1 MGTIHLCLEV
11 NCNYMELYSR
21 LNPSVGYQQALDGVF
36 DSQYHEYYKL
46 LQFLYA
52 HPSCRISVSISGR
65 HLDWFARHHR
75 EFLLVLSELAGRKQ
89 MEILGGAYYTPL
101 LPTILPADRV
111 GQIELFTTALR
122 RHTGKRPR
130 GMVIPN
136 NAWDPSLVSS
146 LKTCSMDYV
155 MMDTR
160 LIPQDKKS
168 FLPYIVQEQG
178 KILYVLGQNQQ
189 LLPFSMTEDVI
200 PPKEYLAQLEGQ
212 VSAACSDAENPVV
225 CYSLDLTQMNYLLEL
240 QWLQELDTIIG
251 QQQIRQTFQ
260 WTLPSRYVKDT
271 QHFQRTYIPAGILFP
286 AGSPAKRVSD
296 SEDCPAAVTRTPVI
310 FNPYDYLLQDTGTYL
325 LYSKM
330 MHLSILT
337 SQSRGDKNRRKIVR
351 DLLLEAQAG
360 EAYQLTATESSRIS
374 QNHVYRSLLQAE
386 KVSRECSGF
395 FDSVTSYDYDADGI
409 REYICQFQPFNAY
422 IQRRGGSI
430 FEFDVFQTSRN
441 YAGNGDNG
449 AGLFLDYFLEDCAAP
464 RNEEFS
470 RQLYKERSFDG
481 KRRDIQLLARGT
493 VGAFRQLVSLKK
505 NYVVS
510 PDGILVQYIIKNE
523 GDQPLR
529 QVFAVES
536 HLQLEAAGTD
546 SLDTE
551 LICGQQEELQVFHSQ
566 LPQDKGRDVSQVRF
580 SDQDLSFVFVL
591 NEQATLK
598 MRAQSGSLAV
608 SLCWQVDIPPQ
619 REVEKN
625 ISFTVMPRKP
635 SKRLR

>member
-11 NCNYMELYSR
+11 NCNYMDLYSR

-89 MEILGGAYYTPL
+89 MEILGGAYYNPL

-212 VSAACSDAENPVV
+212 VSEACSDAENPVV
-225 CYSLDLTQMNYLLEL
+225 CYSLDLTQMNYLLES
-240 QWLQELDTIIG
+240 QWLQELDTIIS

-286 AGSPAKRVSD
+286 AGNP
-296 SEDCPAAVTRTPVI
+296 DCQVRRRYRPC
-310 FNPYDYLLQDTGTYL
+310 QDL
-325 LYSKM
+325 
-330 MHLSILT
+330 
-337 SQSRGDKNRRKIVR
+337 RG
-351 DLLLEAQAG
+351 
-360 EAYQLTATESSRIS
+360 
-374 QNHVYRSLLQAE
+374 H
-386 KVSRECSGF
+386 
-395 FDSVTSYDYDADGI
+395 
-409 REYICQFQPFNAY
+409 CQ
-422 IQRRGGSI
+422 G
-430 FEFDVFQTSRN
+430 
-441 YAGNGDNG
+441 
-449 AGLFLDYFLEDCAAP
+449 
-464 RNEEFS
+464 
-470 RQLYKERSFDG
+470 RQ
-481 KRRDIQLLARGT
+481 
-493 VGAFRQLVSLKK
+493 
-505 NYVVS
+505 
-510 PDGILVQYIIKNE
+510 
-523 GDQPLR
+523 
-529 QVFAVES
+529 
-536 HLQLEAAGTD
+536 
-546 SLDTE
+546 
-551 LICGQQEELQVFHSQ
+551 HSQ
-566 LPQDKGRDVSQVRF
+566 ARRARILQGSGQGTAGSVSGYPC
-580 SDQDLSFVFVL
+580 
-591 NEQATLK
+591 A
-598 MRAQSGSLAV
+598 G
-608 SLCWQVDIPPQ
+608 
-619 REVEKN
+619 
-625 ISFTVMPRKP
+625 
-635 SKRLR
+635 